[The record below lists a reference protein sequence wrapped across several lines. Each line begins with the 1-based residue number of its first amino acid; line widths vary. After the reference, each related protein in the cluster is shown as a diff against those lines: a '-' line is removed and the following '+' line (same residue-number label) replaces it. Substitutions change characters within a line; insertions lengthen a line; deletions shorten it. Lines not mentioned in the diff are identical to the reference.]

1 MITDPAF
8 SSPFLPRLT
17 WKRGEKAVYFQ
28 VPGYQGIGVI
38 PGLEIGWLA
47 YKSSPFLPRE
57 TVFSPLFPHKWE
69 VGKLR
74 KKCHN
79 VPNVSGECLKTRDFE
94 VQSECP
100 NTPLTSTILK
110 ILRRPVFWSVFSFRG
125 WFWGWTGLFA
135 VPERIHCFRISLCVS
150 DDLPTN
156 SPESRGR
163 RLFDWRSK
171 SRGNTQK
178 NPTSWFLELKNEIL
192 RLRKNMLQSIHYQAI
207 NQKAYEGRGRKFQL
221 QRPYHFQG

>member
-47 YKSSPFLPRE
+47 YKSSPFLPRKTGKRAYFRVSNRQRGGLVPGLEAFRSSPFLPRE

-100 NTPLTSTILK
+100 NTPATSTIFELK
-110 ILRRPVFWSVFSFRG
+110 TATIVAVFYHIRFQFP
-125 WFWGWTGLFA
+125 TDGLF
-135 VPERIHCFRISLCVS
+135 
-150 DDLPTN
+150 
-156 SPESRGR
+156 
-163 RLFDWRSK
+163 
-171 SRGNTQK
+171 
-178 NPTSWFLELKNEIL
+178 
-192 RLRKNMLQSIHYQAI
+192 
-207 NQKAYEGRGRKFQL
+207 
-221 QRPYHFQG
+221 